1 MIIRSLLRRLA
12 GLPVLALA
20 LAALALTTLT
30 GAAGIGLLT
39 DGDFEA
45 CQTSGDLRRD
55 NKGPDW
61 SETRGDTAK
70 GPKLL
75 LLSTKKVADNVTHKA
90 LIKAHPD
97 LNTYLTQK
105 FAAPQLGTFTLAY
118 DICVKEI
125 LPDDNHSAFCLV
137 GASYDKKNGPN
148 STGKERFV
156 FLGWENAKAPG
167 KINLFA
173 REGNQDWAG
182 RTLVA
187 ENLDL
192 MVWHHV
198 EVAVDVKGGTYKVRV
213 GQGAASK
220 PLKAFKGGTA
230 LPKKLTHVSF
240 ASWNDGAGTFYV
252 DNVKATNP

>member
-1 MIIRSLLRRLA
+1 MIIRSLSCRLA
-12 GLPVLALA
+12 GLFILALA
-20 LAALALTTLT
+20 LAALA
-30 GAAGIGLLT
+30 GAAGTGLLA
-39 DGDFEA
+39 DGSFDA
-45 CQTSGDLRRD
+45 CKTSGDLRVD

-61 SETRGDTAK
+61 SETRDDTEK

-75 LLSTKKVADNVTHKA
+75 MLSTKKVAGNGTHKA
-90 LIKAHPD
+90 MIKAHPD
-97 LNTYLTQK
+97 LNTYLTQS
-105 FAAPQLGTFTLAY
+105 FATPQTATFTLAF

-125 LPDDNHSAFCLV
+125 LPDDNRSAFCLV

-173 REGNQDWAG
+173 READKDWTG

-192 MVWHHV
+192 MAWHHL
-198 EVAVDVKGGTYKVRV
+198 EVAVDVKGGSYKVRL
-213 GQGAASK
+213 GQGTWSK
-220 PLKAFKGGTA
+220 ALKAFKGGTA
-230 LPKKLTHVSF
+230 VPKKLTHVSF

>member
-1 MIIRSLLRRLA
+1 MLVRPLLHRLGIPA
-12 GLPVLALA
+12 GAGAIVVLAL
-20 LAALALTTLT
+20 LA
-30 GAAGIGLLT
+30 GAAGSGLLA
-39 DGDFEA
+39 DGGFDA
-45 CQTSGDLRRD
+45 CKKSRDLRRD

-61 SETRGDTAK
+61 SETRHDTAK

-75 LLSTKKVADNVTHKA
+75 VLSTKKVAGNATHKA
-90 LIKAHPD
+90 MVKAHPD

-105 FAAPQLGTFTLAY
+105 FALPQTGTFTLSY
-118 DICVKEI
+118 DICIKEI

-156 FLGWENAKAPG
+156 FLGWENAKTPG

-173 REGNQDWAG
+173 READKDWVG

-187 ENLDL
+187 QNLDR
-192 MVWHHV
+192 MAWHHV
-198 EVAVDVKGGTYKVRV
+198 EAAIDVKGGTYKVRI
-213 GQGAASK
+213 GQGAWSK

-230 LPKKLTHVSF
+230 VPKKLTHVSF

>member
-1 MIIRSLLRRLA
+1 MLNRPVRRLA
-12 GLPVLALA
+12 VLPVLVPALIA
-20 LAALALTTLT
+20 FV
-30 GAAGIGLLT
+30 GAAGTGLLT
-39 DGDFEA
+39 DGSFEA
-45 CQTSGDLRRD
+45 CKKSGDLRRD

-61 SETRGDTAK
+61 SETRKDTAK
-70 GPKLL
+70 GSELL
-75 LLSTKKVADNVTHKA
+75 VLSTKKVADNASHKA
-90 LIKAHPD
+90 MIKAHPD

-105 FAAPQLGTFTLAY
+105 FSAPQTGTFTLAY

-156 FLGWENAKAPG
+156 FLGWENAKNPG

-173 REGNQDWAG
+173 REGDKDWAG

-187 ENLDL
+187 ENLGL
-192 MVWHHV
+192 MAWHHV
-198 EVAVDVKGGTYKVRV
+198 EIAVDVKGGAYKVRL
-213 GQGAASK
+213 GQGAWSK
-220 PLKAFKGGTA
+220 PLKAYKGGTSV
-230 LPKKLTHVSF
+230 PKKLTHVSF
-240 ASWNDGAGTFYV
+240 ASWNDGAGTFYI